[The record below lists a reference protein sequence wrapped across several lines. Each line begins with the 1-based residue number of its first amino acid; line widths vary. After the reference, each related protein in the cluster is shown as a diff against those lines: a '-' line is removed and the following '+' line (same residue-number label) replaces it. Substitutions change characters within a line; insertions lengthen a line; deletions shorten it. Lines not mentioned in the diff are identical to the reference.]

1 MVRDELSQSIANY
14 PTLHYFDD
22 LDALLG
28 ELDDNHCQG
37 MNYIITFGHVLAQAY
52 THTRDDI
59 NDFARIIIRIR
70 KLMDARS
77 KCDLIAVDA
86 KSAWIAFGEGWN
98 SLLIS
103 LERANIRYEEHRV
116 RIGSINYGNSA
127 KHVSLLSYMTT
138 GGLAMLSPQLPFP
151 DTEIT
156 DKLTNLV
163 TPRHINHDLIG
174 ATGLQ
179 DVSAVPGLKFLEG
192 FLTPEEQAYCIDRV
206 DAADSQWRSDLS
218 RRVQHY
224 GWRYDYKARAI
235 TPDMHIGAL
244 PDWLAQLAQ
253 KLYDETGLFDC
264 VPEQVIVNEY
274 LPGQGIA
281 THIDHPGFGPTV
293 CTISLLDDWEN
304 GLFGT
309 LEGQIP
315 GPADTRVL
323 RPADRFVPLHLA
335 AWYCAAQDRGLST
348 TDGGTASAACR

>member
-1 MVRDELSQSIANY
+1 
-14 PTLHYFDD
+14 
-22 LDALLG
+22 
-28 ELDDNHCQG
+28 
-37 MNYIITFGHVLAQAY
+37 
-52 THTRDDI
+52 
-59 NDFARIIIRIR
+59 
-70 KLMDARS
+70 
-77 KCDLIAVDA
+77 
-86 KSAWIAFGEGWN
+86 
-98 SLLIS
+98 
-103 LERANIRYEEHRV
+103 
-116 RIGSINYGNSA
+116 
-127 KHVSLLSYMTT
+127 
-138 GGLAMLSPQLPFP
+138 MLSPQLPFP

-163 TPRHINHDLIG
+163 TPRHINLDLIG
-174 ATGLQ
+174 NPGLQ

-192 FLTPEEQAYCIDRV
+192 FLTPEEQAYCVDRV

-253 KLYDETGLFDC
+253 KLYDETGLFDSSARASHSER
-264 VPEQVIVNEY
+264 VPAG
-274 LPGQGIA
+274 PGHSDA
-281 THIDHPGFGPTV
+281 HRPPRFWSDRMHHIPAGRLGD
-293 CTISLLDDWEN
+293 

-335 AWYCAAQDRGLST
+335 AWYCAPQDRVSRKRTAGPQAPLVANVQ
-348 TDGGTASAACR
+348 DGSQPRRLE

>member
-1 MVRDELSQSIANY
+1 MRVKDHYQGIIRQIMSDHGVKPGYTSHKVPAHARFEKVVQHTDWFVNTGDSWPHYRYGRYLDMLGYLTVSDGQVSHVDIGCGAGVFSWTFLDWATEIGVGRDHVDLYGFDHSPAMIKLSGMVRDELSQSIANY

-127 KHVSLLSYMTT
+127 KHVSLY
-138 GGLAMLSPQLPFP
+138 
-151 DTEIT
+151 
-156 DKLTNLV
+156 
-163 TPRHINHDLIG
+163 
-174 ATGLQ
+174 
-179 DVSAVPGLKFLEG
+179 
-192 FLTPEEQAYCIDRV
+192 
-206 DAADSQWRSDLS
+206 
-218 RRVQHY
+218 
-224 GWRYDYKARAI
+224 
-235 TPDMHIGAL
+235 
-244 PDWLAQLAQ
+244 
-253 KLYDETGLFDC
+253 
-264 VPEQVIVNEY
+264 
-274 LPGQGIA
+274 
-281 THIDHPGFGPTV
+281 PT
-293 CTISLLDDWEN
+293 
-304 GLFGT
+304 
-309 LEGQIP
+309 
-315 GPADTRVL
+315 
-323 RPADRFVPLHLA
+323 
-335 AWYCAAQDRGLST
+335 
-348 TDGGTASAACR
+348 